1 MKILHTSDWH
11 LGANIEGISREEEQM
26 AIIDEI
32 SKVADEKDVDIVLIA
47 GDVFVSPNMP
57 NCSDHMFEKALFKL
71 SNNGNRA
78 VVAVSG
84 NNDIPERFVA
94 CKEFALT
101 KNCFLF
107 NNLNTD
113 FDEDFV
119 PKDKTIKLTDF
130 GRGYI
135 ELSKGEEKTV
145 IAFMPYPTFLN
156 DEKNKTNDEGMAQ
169 KLKRLFERSAIGF
182 KEDSFN
188 IVLGHFFLQNNV
200 CSKDFYFDLT
210 EDILPNGYNYAALGN
225 YHELKCI
232 NEEKNIYY
240 SGSINNLYYSSKK
253 NYNYVIV
260 FETEGNQ
267 IKNKQ
272 FIKLASAKTMVKV
285 NADSYE
291 DAVKKLQS
299 TNADYIKLLIKGLKK
314 DEFKKLKNE
323 FKSLVNISII
333 PAKLKKPNKNLQTK
347 PDDEKVFVEFF
358 KTEYNKVP
366 SEKLLS
372 LYNKLLKGDK

>member
-11 LGANIEGISREEEQM
+11 LGANVEGISREAEQM

-32 SKVADEKDVDIVLIA
+32 SKIADEKNVDIVLIA
-47 GDVFVSPNMP
+47 GDVFVNPNMP
-57 NCSDHMFEKALFKL
+57 DYADHMFEKALFKL
-71 SNNGNRA
+71 SAGGNRA

-94 CKEFALT
+94 SKEFALT

-113 FDEDFV
+113 FDEEFV
-119 PKDKTIKLTDF
+119 PTDKAIKLTDY

-145 IAFMPYPTFLN
+145 VAFMPYPTFLA
-156 DEKNKTNDEGMAQ
+156 DEKNKTSDEGMAQ

-182 KEDSFN
+182 KDDSFN
-188 IVLGHFFLQNNV
+188 IVLAHLFIQNKV
-200 CSKDFYFDLT
+200 CTKDFYFDLT
-210 EDILPNGYNYAALGN
+210 EEIFPEGYNYAALGN
-225 YHELKCI
+225 YHGLECI

-240 SGSINNLYYSSKK
+240 SGTISNLYYLPKK
-253 NYNYVIV
+253 SYNYVIV
-260 FETEGNQ
+260 FETEGKQ
-267 IKNKQ
+267 VKNKQ
-272 FIKLASAKTMVKV
+272 FVKLSTPKTMVKV
-285 NADSYE
+285 TAENYE
-291 DAVKKLQS
+291 DAVKKLS
-299 TNADYIKLLIKGLKK
+299 NTNADYIKLLIKVLKK
-314 DEFKKLKNE
+314 DEFKKLKNQ
-323 FKSLVNISII
+323 FKNLVNISIL

-347 PDDEKVFVEFF
+347 LNDEKVFVEFF
-358 KTEYNKVP
+358 KSEYNKIP
-366 SEKLLS
+366 SEKLVN